1 MVLIIGDGDIITGIT
16 GVIVIG
22 EIVIGVIILFGNRII
37 TIGAGIVVFLEI
49 DGTINI
55 GVMVIILITEIIDI
69 TDIMDMTEI

>member
-1 MVLIIGDGDIITGIT
+1 MVLIIGDGDIIAGIT
-16 GVIVIG
+16 GEILIG

-37 TIGAGIVVFLEI
+37 TIGAGIVVFMEI

>member
-1 MVLIIGDGDIITGIT
+1 MLVLIIGDGDIITGIT
-16 GVIVIG
+16 GGILIG

-37 TIGAGIVVFLEI
+37 TIGAGIVVFMEI

-69 TDIMDMTEI
+69 IDITEI

>member
-1 MVLIIGDGDIITGIT
+1 VLVLIIGDGDIITGIT
-16 GVIVIG
+16 GGILIG

-37 TIGAGIVVFLEI
+37 TIGAGIVVFMEI

-69 TDIMDMTEI
+69 IDITEI

>member
-1 MVLIIGDGDIITGIT
+1 MLVLIIGDGDIITGIT

-37 TIGAGIVVFLEI
+37 TIGAGIVVFMEI

-69 TDIMDMTEI
+69 TEI

>member
-1 MVLIIGDGDIITGIT
+1 MVLIIGDGDIIAGIT

-37 TIGAGIVVFLEI
+37 TIGAGIVVFMEI

-69 TDIMDMTEI
+69 TDIMDITEI